1 MAMTLRDRYRPLRP
15 DLDGFLFSQVG
26 EECRGIPLSTISAL
40 TRLGLDPWE
49 EAGRLSS
56 LSKEEA
62 VEQLARLIVELPD
75 IAPLSEARPIAAE
88 LVERLPKFG
97 GATPTPPQIKWHWRW
112 RWPVLPR
119 QSRFYLLCVAVAAL
133 GLFSMLLHPGFW

>member
-1 MAMTLRDRYRPLRP
+1 MTLRNRYRPLRP

-26 EECRGIPLSTISAL
+26 EEGGIPLSMISAL
-40 TRLGLDPWE
+40 TRLGLDPWQ

-56 LSKEEA
+56 LSKGEA

-75 IAPLSEARPIAAE
+75 LPRPLSEARRIAAE

-97 GATPTPPQIKWHWRW
+97 GDTPTPPQINWRW

-119 QSRFYLLCVAVAAL
+119 R
-133 GLFSMLLHPGFW
+133 

>member
-1 MAMTLRDRYRPLRP
+1 MTLRHRYRPLRP

-26 EECRGIPLSTISAL
+26 EECRGVPLSVISVL
-40 TRLGLDPWE
+40 IRLGLDPWE

-56 LSKEEA
+56 LGKGEA

-75 IAPLSEARPIAAE
+75 TVSPLSEARRIAAE

-97 GATPTPPQIKWHWRW
+97 GDTPAPPRIKRRWRW
-112 RWPVLPR
+112 RCPALPR
-119 QSRFYLLCVAVAAL
+119 QSRFYLLCVAVAVLAL
-133 GLFSMLLHPGFW
+133 LSIVLHPGF

>member
-1 MAMTLRDRYRPLRP
+1 MTLRNRYRPLRP

-26 EECRGIPLSTISAL
+26 EECRGIPLSMISAL

-56 LSKEEA
+56 LSKGEA
-62 VEQLARLIVELPD
+62 VEQLARLIAELPD
-75 IAPLSEARPIAAE
+75 IPGSLSAARRIAAE

-97 GATPTPPQIKWHWRW
+97 GATPTPPQIKWRW

-133 GLFSMLLHPGFW
+133 ALFSMLLHPGFW

>member
-1 MAMTLRDRYRPLRP
+1 M
-15 DLDGFLFSQVG
+15 
-26 EECRGIPLSTISAL
+26 ISAL
-40 TRLGLDPWE
+40 TRLGLDPWA

-56 LSKEEA
+56 LSKREA

-75 IAPLSEARPIAAE
+75 IASPLAEARRIAAE

-97 GATPTPPQIKWHWRW
+97 GDTPTPPQIKWRW

-133 GLFSMLLHPGFW
+133 ALFSMLLHPGFW